1 MVRSLWSAAT
11 GMHAQQTNLDVIA
24 NNLSNVNTTGYKTDV
39 VEFKSLLYQNMQ
51 TETTTANGA
60 NKPIG
65 SQVGLGVRQAA
76 ITGIF
81 RQGSL
86 LESSSNSSF
95 AIEGNGFFQIQTESG
110 EKQYTRNGNFIWAT
124 DRVNG
129 QDALT
134 LTTSDGR
141 PVLSSTGQKISIP
154 TRRANGSVIVA
165 NQIEIT
171 GEGEIG
177 YPDDTGNIKSMG
189 VKIGVYQFQNP
200 SGLYKH
206 DNSLYAV
213 TEASGQAINE
223 ATSNGIRKSR
233 VVQGYI
239 EGSNVQV
246 ADEMVNMI
254 VAQRAY
260 EMNSKV
266 IQTTDSMMDTA
277 NNLRR

>member
-1 MVRSLWSAAT
+1 
-11 GMHAQQTNLDVIA
+11 MHAQQTNLDTIA
-24 NNLSNVNTTGYKTDV
+24 NNLANVNTTGYKTNV
-39 VEFKSLLYQNMQ
+39 VEFKSLLYQNLQ
-51 TETTTANGA
+51 TETTTANGE

-76 ITGIF
+76 ITAIF

-95 AIEGNGFFQIQTESG
+95 AIEGQGFFEIQTESG
-110 EKQYTRNGNFIWAT
+110 EKQYTRNGNFIWANDT
-124 DRVNG
+124 VNG
-129 QDALT
+129 QDSLT
-134 LTTSDGR
+134 LTDSDGR
-141 PVLSSTGQKISIP
+141 PVLSSTGKKISIAT
-154 TRRANGSVIVA
+154 TRPDGSKLIA

-171 GEGEIG
+171 GEGEVT
-177 YPDDTGNIKSMG
+177 YPDANNNRQSLGL
-189 VKIGVYQFQNP
+189 KIGVYQFQNP
-200 SGLYKH
+200 SGLFKN
-206 DNSLYAV
+206 DNSLYSV
-213 TEASGQAINE
+213 TPASGQALNE
-223 ATSNGIRKSR
+223 DTTNGITRSR
-233 VVQGYI
+233 VVQGYL